1 MQYWISHHQ
10 HKGKP
15 IEQSLVDQGWQYSQS
30 PDVAL
35 FDVARGRPIE
45 RRFRRGGA
53 TLVTYPHTAIA
64 AWWYDGILEP
74 PIGFDAIMVIGEGQK
89 EVQKIITPNS
99 RVETIGWGY
108 CPILPFQKPKQVK
121 RILFA
126 PLHPSANGKLRPEA
140 KDVNAR
146 VYKRLQGMRGVQTT
160 VRVIGKLENN
170 GLWESP
176 DVTIKYA
183 EPDGS
188 YADIDAAD
196 LVIAEGMYL
205 SLAVA
210 RGKPSIGMNQHVIQ
224 RVNGNGC
231 SPKRWWEYNHL
242 QAYPVDFD
250 DGNITELIDKATDES
265 QVSEWKERFI
275 GQQLQP
281 EYLSDLLQDIRSEHE
296 VI

>member
-1 MQYWISHHQ
+1 MFHHQ

-15 IEQSLVDQGWQYSQS
+15 IEAALLSQGWVYSQT

-35 FDVARGRPIE
+35 FDVARGEPIE
-45 RRFRRGGA
+45 RRFRREGA
-53 TLVTYPHTAIA
+53 SLVIYPHTAIA
-64 AWWYDGILEP
+64 GWWYDGLLESP
-74 PIGFDAIMVIGEGQK
+74 KGFDAIMVIGEGQK
-89 EVQKIITPNS
+89 EVQKIITPNT

-108 CPILPFQKPKQVK
+108 CPILPFKKPKQVK

-126 PLHPSANGKLRPEA
+126 PLHPSASGKLRPEA

-146 VYKRLQGMRGVQTT
+146 VYKQLLGMRGVQAT

-188 YADIDAAD
+188 YADIDASD
-196 LVIAEGMYL
+196 LIIAEGMFL

-210 RGKPSIGMNQHVIQ
+210 RGKPVIGMNQRISQ
-224 RVNGNGC
+224 KAN
-231 SPKRWWEYNHL
+231 SSLAAPKNWNKYNHL
-242 QAYPVDFD
+242 QAYPIDFD
-250 DGNITELIDKATDES
+250 DGSMIELIDRAVDES
-265 QVSEWKERFI
+265 QVSEWKQRFI
-275 GQQLQP
+275 GEQLQP
-281 EYLSDLLQDIRSEHE
+281 EYLSDLLKDIRSEH
-296 VI
+296 VR

>member
-1 MQYWISHHQ
+1 MQYWIHHHQ

-15 IEQSLVDQGWQYSQS
+15 IEDALINQGWQYSQA

-35 FDVARGRPIE
+35 FDIARNKPIE

-64 AWWYDGILEP
+64 GWWYDGILEP
-74 PIGFDAIMVIGEGQK
+74 PNGFSAILAIGEGQK
-89 EVQKIITPNS
+89 EVQKIITPNI
-99 RVETIGWGY
+99 RVETIGWSY
-108 CPILPFQKPKQVK
+108 CPVLPFQKPKAIKQ
-121 RILFA
+121 ILFA
-126 PLHPSANGKLRPEA
+126 PIHPGIDGKLRPEA
-140 KDVNAR
+140 KDANAR
-146 VYKRLQGMRGVQTT
+146 VYKQLLGMKGVQAT

-210 RGKPSIGMNQHVIQ
+210 RGKPSIGMNQHVSQ
-224 RVNGNGC
+224 KVNGNGC
-231 SPKRWWEYNHL
+231 TPKRWWEYNRL
-242 QAYPVDFD
+242 QAYPIDFD
-250 DGNITELIDKATDES
+250 DGDLAELIDKATDEF
-265 QVSEWKERFI
+265 QVSEWKKRFI
-275 GQQLQP
+275 GEQLQP
-281 EYLSDLLQDIRSEHE
+281 EYLSDLLKNIRSEH
-296 VI
+296 VR